1 MLIKL
6 SLPANF
12 SSASCISIRVIDTHG
27 QQRMELFVHRM
38 KLKKV
43 SFFILWDVSRY
54 VWDTF

>member
-54 VWDTF
+54 V